1 LDRGEQR
8 DGEIVGVDVGRELSL
23 GMKNLEPI
31 ADRGRPLFE
40 SGRDDAEKKAAI
52 SEFDAESTYEL

>member
-1 LDRGEQR
+1 
-8 DGEIVGVDVGRELSL
+8 
-23 GMKNLEPI
+23 MKNLEPI